1 MVDTPCSK
9 VAVGYGSL
17 PIKRNFFI
25 ESVFIG
31 VCLQIFENSALK
43 LMNLEF
49 NAGTFFLFSQKIKY
63 MSIGGF
69 DKDDF
74 LNTMEDEY

>member
-1 MVDTPCSK
+1 
-9 VAVGYGSL
+9 
-17 PIKRNFFI
+17 
-25 ESVFIG
+25 
-31 VCLQIFENSALK
+31 
-43 LMNLEF
+43 MNLEF
-49 NAGTFFLFSQKIKY
+49 NAGTFFLFSQKMKY